1 MSPMACTETVKQTDL
16 LSSDMY
22 RRQVITAIGTVGI
35 AGLAGCSGLT
45 GDLEYTAAPAT
56 LDPEVAAAEGY
67 DTEGPSVFAITE
79 TVEVAGESR
88 EVGITTWTT
97 GYQSDTGPCVVLSTP
112 AVTLAGQSLNP
123 LAQLSGSELITRLL
137 EELGGGASTR
147 ELEAAGETELSI
159 FGEARTIEE
168 FTGVLE
174 TGGGGAVPS
183 ELNSDG
189 GVPIR
194 LYLLS
199 TTHEYGDGGSDVIFA
214 LGFQPQAL
222 VDAETMHALFESLQH
237 PVEPPETANA
247 TGQ

>member
-1 MSPMACTETVKQTDL
+1 MSPTARTETVKKTDL
-16 LSSDMY
+16 LRSNMY
-22 RRQVITAIGTVGI
+22 RRQVITAISAVGV

-56 LDPEVAAAEGY
+56 LDPRVATGEGY
-67 DTEGPSVFAITE
+67 DTAGPSMFAINE
-79 TVEVAGESR
+79 TVAVAGESR

-112 AVTLAGQSLNP
+112 DVTLAGQSLNP

-137 EELGGGASTR
+137 EELGGGTSIR
-147 ELEAAGETELSI
+147 DLEAAGKTELSI
-159 FGEARTIEE
+159 FGAPRTVEE

-174 TGGGGAVPS
+174 IGGGSGMPS
-183 ELNSDG
+183 ELSSDG

-199 TTHEYGDGGSDVIFA
+199 TTHEYGDGQSDVIFTLA
-214 LGFQPQAL
+214 FQPQAL
-222 VDAETMHALFESLQH
+222 VDTETMYALFESLQH
-237 PVEPPETANA
+237 PVETPETANQ
-247 TGQ
+247 TQ